1 VIEFSIPG
9 PLKSEPNQRGGWR
22 TKHFNRTAPARR
34 KAMTLCPAW
43 KLGPLLCVHLV
54 RHGVRELDGDNLQGA
69 FKATRDGIASRLGVD
84 DNSKLIAWTYDQ
96 VRCKAGEEHVSV
108 TISTPAERLYFPGG

>member
-1 VIEFSIPG
+1 
-9 PLKSEPNQRGGWR
+9 
-22 TKHFNRTAPARR
+22 
-34 KAMTLCPAW
+34 MTLCPAW